1 MRVVMCLVLV
11 LACAPVTWGQ
21 AITGFVGGTEYDSY
35 YGSVGGDVI
44 GWRFTVSAPL
54 EISDLG
60 AWNAD
65 TNSGGAGLTA
75 AHEVG
80 IWDGS
85 QALLASVTVDPSGTV
100 VGDWIYAGITP
111 VTLMPGQTYTIGT
124 NYASSDTDN
133 YISSASSMATHADLT
148 WTGSC
153 YPAAGDMGF
162 VYPSTDSSSYGRFG
176 PNFLF
181 TTVPVELQSFTVE

>member
-1 MRVVMCLVLV
+1 MRVVMCVVLV

-21 AITGFVGGTEYDSY
+21 AVTGFVGGIEYDSF
-35 YGSVGGDVI
+35 YGGVGGDVV

-60 AWNAD
+60 VWNAD
-65 TNSGGAGLTA
+65 TNISGAGLTA

-85 QALLASVTVDPSGTV
+85 QALLASVTVDPTGTV
-100 VGDWIYAGITP
+100 VGDWTYAGITP
-111 VTLMPGQTYTIGT
+111 ITLMPGQTYTIGAR
-124 NYASSDTDN
+124 YAAGDTDN
-133 YISSASSMATHADLT
+133 YNSGASSMSTHADLT

-153 YPAAGDMGF
+153 LPAAVDLGF
-162 VYPSTDSSSYGRFG
+162 VYPSLDSSSYGRFG

-181 TTVPVELQSFTVE
+181 TTVPVELQSFSIE